1 MFQILEVANGGVTKK
16 IEIMYKANLSYA
28 QLKEYVM
35 VLTESDLLRYD
46 LDTQIFMTTEKGL
59 RFLDAYNQMDAVM
72 KRGKKI
78 DAGLTEELTQL
89 FCSASMQTIRLLL
102 GTQFHE
108 SLSINLETF
117 TFSSFYLL
125 PLLSSLI
132 SP

>member
-1 MFQILEVANGGVTKK
+1 MAHRNRYRNRIEIICQILEVANGGVTKK

-72 KRGKKI
+72 KAKK
-78 DAGLTEELTQL
+78 
-89 FCSASMQTIRLLL
+89 
-102 GTQFHE
+102 
-108 SLSINLETF
+108 
-117 TFSSFYLL
+117 
-125 PLLSSLI
+125 
-132 SP
+132 

>member
-1 MFQILEVANGGVTKK
+1 LAPRNRYRNRIEIICQILEVANGGVTKK

-72 KRGKKI
+72 KAKK
-78 DAGLTEELTQL
+78 
-89 FCSASMQTIRLLL
+89 
-102 GTQFHE
+102 
-108 SLSINLETF
+108 
-117 TFSSFYLL
+117 
-125 PLLSSLI
+125 
-132 SP
+132 

>member
-1 MFQILEVANGGVTKK
+1 MTPRNRYRNRIEIICQILEVANGGVTKK

-72 KRGKKI
+72 KAKK
-78 DAGLTEELTQL
+78 
-89 FCSASMQTIRLLL
+89 
-102 GTQFHE
+102 
-108 SLSINLETF
+108 
-117 TFSSFYLL
+117 
-125 PLLSSLI
+125 
-132 SP
+132 